1 MTRVLKITSIVCFWV
16 FDFGYAA
23 YRSYHDIDSG
33 YSVVA
38 HIGGTVTGLLLGF
51 IVLKDVKMQRWE
63 LLLKVVR
70 GLLFLFLIFFFK
82 GGRNCGRLPALPSS
96 FSSSVSLLGST

>member
-1 MTRVLKITSIVCFWV
+1 MGGKLTRVLKITSIACFWV

-33 YSVVA
+33 YSVVS

-63 LLLKVVR
+63 
-70 GLLFLFLIFFFK
+70 
-82 GGRNCGRLPALPSS
+82 
-96 FSSSVSLLGST
+96 

>member
-1 MTRVLKITSIVCFWV
+1 MGGKLTRVLKITSIVCFWV

-51 IVLKDVKMQRWE
+51 IVLKDVKMQRWCE
-63 LLLKVVR
+63 V
-70 GLLFLFLIFFFK
+70 
-82 GGRNCGRLPALPSS
+82 PSS
-96 FSSSVSLLGST
+96 FSSFFV